1 MRRAITFIAIA
12 WGENETTIVLL
23 LLLIIQLIIL
33 LPILI
38 HTVFYQV
45 AIAVD
50 VDVKIFIE
58 LKNTLEFFAL
68 FFDYTVV
75 TDYFKFIGK
84 LFKEKPLFGVLASIL
99 TVVGYPVVSGFLFFK
114 AFARKSLKS
123 AVKKAEEAQ
132 RPKYSEYEEVKEEE
146 EFLTLPRVEKESVK
160 AKKNDNDYEDL
171 FK

>member
-1 MRRAITFIAIA
+1 MIYKEFSFGGKNNPLGSFGAIIGIIAVMLLLFFIVKGLFMILSFVAP
-12 WGENETTIVLL
+12 VLL
-23 LLLIIQLIIL
+23 IL
-33 LPILI
+33 
-38 HTVFYQV
+38 
-45 AIAVD
+45 
-50 VDVKIFIE
+50 
-58 LKNTLEFFAL
+58 AL

-146 EFLTLPRVEKESVK
+146 DFLTLPRVEKESVK

>member
-1 MRRAITFIAIA
+1 MIYKEFSFGGKNNPLGSFGAIIGIIAVMLLLFFIVKGLFMILSFVAP
-12 WGENETTIVLL
+12 VLL
-23 LLLIIQLIIL
+23 IL
-33 LPILI
+33 
-38 HTVFYQV
+38 
-45 AIAVD
+45 
-50 VDVKIFIE
+50 
-58 LKNTLEFFAL
+58 AL